1 MYRPRPLAAEISA
14 LSERVPAPVRV
25 IVSLWIFVGALY
37 VLVNPLLDVVPGPL
51 ALAVV
56 GPLLLAVAA
65 LAIFNLY
72 RLIFWLAH
80 LGHKN

>member
-14 LSERVPAPVRV
+14 LSERVPTPVRV
-25 IVSLWIFVGALY
+25 IVGLWIVAGAIY
-37 VLVNPLLDVVPGPL
+37 ALVNPSLDVVPAPL

-56 GPLLLAVAA
+56 SPLLLAVAT
-65 LAIFNLY
+65 LMIFNLY
-72 RLIFWLAH
+72 RLIFWIAH